1 MTDQEGFDH
10 FRLKCH
16 EALLLWHRHYKPL
29 GKTPPEHY
37 DRLDYELFK
46 IYQNGTLPEFIDEP
60 VMDEEVKQ
68 LDMFMQRAV
77 SDYMTGETDESPK
90 GTLFDNIPSETK
102 TDES

>member
-10 FRLKCH
+10 FKLKCH
-16 EALLLWHRHYKPL
+16 EALLLNQRHYIPL

-37 DRLDYELFK
+37 DRLLFVLFK
-46 IYQNGTLPEFIDEP
+46 AYQNGDIPEFKDEP

-68 LDMFMQRAV
+68 LDMFMQKAV
-77 SDYMTGETDESPK
+77 SDYLTGEKDDSPK

-102 TDES
+102 SDES